1 MKEDWVRIYT
11 STEFFKVKI
20 VEDILKQN
28 GIESHILEKGDSA
41 IPSVGE
47 VNLYAPREKAAQAL
61 EVLKKEDLI
70 EVEE

>member
-1 MKEDWVRIYT
+1 MKEDWVMIYA
-11 STEFFKVKI
+11 STEYFKAKI

-47 VNLYAPREKAAQAL
+47 VTLYAPRDKAAQAI
-61 EVLKKEDLI
+61 EILKKAELI